1 MGTRWTPA
9 ALIAIAALLALAPAA
24 WPQEAGGAAGSSP
37 PQPAAAPQPVAAPQ
51 PAARSPWLWR
61 AATGGQIRSRPAVGP
76 DGGVYALSE
85 DSYLYAWT
93 SGGSLRWKHD
103 LGWIPWDCLAVSDD
117 GTVYAGLKNGDFLAV
132 NPRGGR
138 LWTVRLDGL
147 PAGDPAIA
155 ADGTVLVG
163 TTTGAL
169 VALSHLGQREWSL
182 TLPGAVI
189 GQPAVDG
196 DGTIYLSAADRRVYS
211 LAPWGEFS
219 WSLPVP
225 GTPGPPVIAADGSV
239 LVGTDSG
246 QVLDVTP
253 AGDIKWKASIGSP
266 VAGLAASVQGV
277 ISVGTDGRVISH
289 SLAGRELWRAPGR
302 PPASSPIVAGLQ
314 VLVAAQDGSV
324 QRFDA
329 ASGMAMAPRPGAAGS
344 PVMAPDG
351 SILVGGRDWVIYA
364 LGAVLAQDPGR
375 AGGSAAAAPST
386 WPQAGHDAQHSG
398 RSPVRPPA
406 GAGSLLEENPDYL
419 YLQGLL
425 GTGGRD
431 GVQLVLSELAGRVSS
446 GSLGKSRWYAARLLE
461 YVVGFGL
468 VTQVRQNQ
476 KLINDFPDLRAQA
489 AGLLGMVGSASSRV
503 ALLRA
508 AAAER
513 DPVALAAEVRA
524 VGAIS
529 SDGDGAS
536 LRGVVRAF
544 TARSS
549 LGPDGR
555 LADALVDAVGHIA
568 AYEGGISERSAVD
581 ALITVTTGPYDAG
594 TQSAAMAILQ
604 GDLKPYIL
612 KPEE

>member
-1 MGTRWTPA
+1 MPA
-9 ALIAIAALLALAPAA
+9 ALIARISLAALLALAPAA
-24 WPQEAGGAAGSSP
+24 WPQADRGTEGSASPRPDSP
-37 PQPAAAPQPVAAPQ
+37 PPPAVSPAPQ
-51 PAARSPWLWR
+51 SPWLWR
-61 AATGGQIRSRPAVGP
+61 AATGGQIRSRPAIGP
-76 DGGVYALSE
+76 DGSVYALSE

-163 TTTGAL
+163 TTAGSL
-169 VALSHLGQREWSL
+169 FALSHLGRREWSL

-196 DGTIYLSAADRRVYS
+196 DGTIYLCAADRRVYS

-239 LVGTDSG
+239 LVGTDAG

-253 AGDIKWKASIGSP
+253 AGDVRWKASVGAAVS
-266 VAGLAASVQGV
+266 GLAVSAGGV
-277 ISVGTDGRVISH
+277 IAGSADGRVTGY
-289 SLAGRELWRAPGR
+289 APDGRELWRAPGR
-302 PPASSPIVAGLQ
+302 PPLSSPMIAGLQ

-364 LGAVLAQDPGR
+364 MGAVLAQDPGR
-375 AGGSAAAAPST
+375 AGGSTGAAVSP
-386 WPQAGHDAQHSG
+386 WPQAGHDALHSG

-406 GAGSLLEENPDYL
+406 GAGSRLEENPDYL

-431 GVQLVLSELAGRVSS
+431 GVQLVLSELAGRLSS
-446 GSLGKSRWYAARLLE
+446 GTLGKSRWYAARLLE
-461 YVVGFGL
+461 YIVGFGL

-476 KLINDFPDLRAQA
+476 KLVNDFPDLRAQA
-489 AGLLGMVGSASSRV
+489 AALLGRVGSASSRI

-536 LRGVVRAF
+536 LRAVVRAF
-544 TARSS
+544 TARAS
-549 LGPDGR
+549 LGPDDR
-555 LADALVDAVGHIA
+555 LADAMVDAVGHIA

-581 ALITVTTGPYDAG
+581 ALISVTTGPYDPS

-604 GDLKPYIL
+604 GDLKAYIL
-612 KPEE
+612 DHEE